1 MDTKTG
7 NKRAQV
13 LPHGGGLSG
22 GVYKNFSPLVIFFNL
37 ILFPKNSPIFSPLKC
52 VLQYGIHFGSIVDRF

>member
-13 LPHGGGLSG
+13 LPRGGGLSG
-22 GVYKNFSPLVIFFNL
+22 GVYINLIPLLFFKSL
-37 ILFPKNSPIFSPLKC
+37 ILFPKNSPILP
-52 VLQYGIHFGSIVDRF
+52 H

>member
-13 LPHGGGLSG
+13 LLREDGLSG
-22 GVYKNFSPLVIFFNL
+22 GVYKKFILLLLLLFF
-37 ILFPKNSPIFSPLKC
+37 KSYPIS
-52 VLQYGIHFGSIVDRF
+52 